1 VDYFFFNSNLN
12 NETKLKLTKWYNML
26 SEKDRNYVDLLRNES
41 SDEAEYF
48 SE

>member
-1 VDYFFFNSNLN
+1 MELH
-12 NETKLKLTKWYNML
+12 LKNY
-26 SEKDRNYVDLLRNES
+26 EKDRNYVDLLRNES